1 MNKNRGALL
10 FLAHSGMELC
20 WLYACVAFL
29 LAAIAQRPFP
39 FPSALATF
47 FLAAALNRVLQGMGL
62 RVISILGL
70 QTTGFLLTASR
81 ILYALN
87 YRAYPYFGKEWIV
100 EFLGR
105 TREFQEWLLLVIIL
119 IFVLVFWLAGV
130 AFARRSTAY
139 LSICTRFDYGVT
151 AFFCI
156 FISQSLLLVKGGIAV
171 RNPAPLLLLFP
182 FFAFSLLAIGL
193 ARNSDS
199 AQRNFLGGYKG
210 VGMLLSFTATFLAL
224 GAGLVL
230 FFMTYLSAAAEAGYG
245 VLKSVAGPL
254 LPVLERVLLFLFG
267 QLPEQ
272 NSFFPKT
279 IRGEPPSIPP
289 GETSAWSQN
298 LAWVLFG
305 FLLLI
310 GLIFCVL
317 GIWHLLRW
325 LISRTSKEE
334 KKPIHWQLV
343 LLWAQKLLATIVSGF
358 KWAAQ
363 KLKGYRDPVQLYRAF
378 LKWGRRSGLP
388 HLLSETPGEYG
399 SRLKKQFP
407 SLTEDI
413 GRIVEAFN
421 LVVYGEVNLDD
432 GQVALVRRSWKRLR
446 SARNW
451 PARLKSWF
459 FQENG

>member
-39 FPSALATF
+39 LPSALATF

-62 RVISILGL
+62 RFIAVLGL

-81 ILYALN
+81 IVYALN

-100 EFLGR
+100 EFLGQ
-105 TREFQEWLLLVIIL
+105 TREFQEWLVLVIIL

-199 AQRNFLGGYKG
+199 AQRNFLWGYKG
-210 VGMLLSFTATFLAL
+210 VGMLLSFTAMFLAL

-272 NSFFPKT
+272 NSFFSKT

-305 FLLLI
+305 FVLLI

-317 GIWHLLRW
+317 AIWHLLRW

-334 KKPIHWQLV
+334 KKPVHWQLV
-343 LLWAQKLLATIVSGF
+343 LLWAQKLWATIVSGF

-363 KLKGYRDPVQLYRAF
+363 ELKGCRDPVQLYRAF

-388 HLLSETPGEYG
+388 HLLNETPGEYG

-432 GQVALVRRSWKRLR
+432 GQVALVRLSWKRLR